1 MIQEGDRAPRFR
13 LPIARGRAYNDVE
26 TFDLAEALGD
36 GPVVLAFFPAA
47 FTSGCTE
54 ELRAFTADA
63 RAFEDLD
70 AAVYGISVDLSF
82 SHNEF
87 IETEDLD
94 VPLLSDHRREVTRAY
109 GVVYEGMYDHFE
121 VSQRSVFVLDA
132 DGVVRHRW
140 VREGDN
146 PDFETFVD
154 DLQDVVREVRETDY
168 LNQGESPAVHGGR
181 ESDNCADP

>member
-13 LPIARGRAYNDVE
+13 LPVARGRAYNDVE
-26 TFDLAEALGD
+26 TFALADALGD

-47 FTSGCTE
+47 FTGGCTE

-63 RAFEDLD
+63 EAFEALD
-70 AAVYGISVDLSF
+70 ADVYGISVDLSF

-87 IETEDLD
+87 IVKEDLA
-94 VPLLSDHRREVTRAY
+94 VPLLSDHRHEVTRAY
-109 GVVYEGMYDHFE
+109 GVVYEGMYGHFE
-121 VSQRSVFVLDA
+121 VAERSVFVLDS

-146 PDFETFVD
+146 PDFEAFVD
-154 DLQDVVREVRETDY
+154 DLQDVVREVREA
-168 LNQGESPAVHGGR
+168 E
-181 ESDNCADP
+181 AD